1 MRSRGKADDPVVR
14 DGLAQLHIL
23 HRLASMTMKRQAAER
38 RSGRK
43 PTGLGAGVE
52 GNLAKLLNT
61 KTLLLARDLSG
72 QILGPDATI
81 LGHDAAT
88 EGLLQE
94 LILFSPAP
102 PIYGGTDEVQR
113 NVIGERGL
121 GLPKEPGP
129 SKDTPFSELP
139 K

>member
-1 MRSRGKADDPVVR
+1 MRRAGQKN
-14 DGLAQLHIL
+14 
-23 HRLASMTMKRQAAER
+23 
-38 RSGRK
+38 
-43 PTGLGAGVE
+43 TGLSAGVE

-61 KTLLLARDLSG
+61 KTLHLARDLIG
-72 QILGPDATI
+72 AILGPDAVIT
-81 LGHDAAT
+81 GKESAT
-88 EGLLQE
+88 AGVLQE

-102 PIYGGTDEVQR
+102 SIYGGTDEIQR

-129 SKDTPFSELP
+129 SKDTPFVDLP